1 MENETQQREIEE
13 LRNRLEQLEAE
24 VAQTSHGTDV
34 ASGTWPPQQFY
45 GAYYAMTGGVL
56 GIFGAIVSLVVNVI
70 AAPIAGKSPLEL
82 IRVYLTFPI
91 GERALELTGANGGL
105 ILAMGCCLYLATGML
120 IGIPIY
126 FLLVR
131 ICGSDSSLVKRLLVS
146 SLLSLAVWAIAFYG
160 ILSWLQPVLF
170 KGSWIIDPAV
180 MPPWVAAGTHLIFGW
195 TLALLYP
202 WGQFTP
208 YRPPSAT

>member
-1 MENETQQREIEE
+1 MDNETKQSEIEE
-13 LRNRLEQLEAE
+13 LRARLAQLERD
-24 VAQTSHGTDV
+24 VAQQPAGH
-34 ASGTWPPQQFY
+34 ASNQNWPPRQFY

-56 GIFGAIVSLVVNVI
+56 GIFGAIISLLVNVI

-91 GERALELTGANGGL
+91 GEKALELTGANGGL
-105 ILAMGCCLYLATGML
+105 VLAMGCCLYIATGML

-131 ICGSDSSLVKRLLVS
+131 FCGNDSSLVKRLVVS
-146 SLLSLAVWAIAFYG
+146 SGLSLAVWAIAFYG
-160 ILSWLQPVLF
+160 VLSWLQPALF
-170 KGSWIIDPAV
+170 GGNWITDPSV
-180 MPPWVAAGTHLIFGW
+180 MPAWVAAGTHLVFGW

-208 YRPPSAT
+208 YQPPVRPV